1 MPPRHFGVRIN
12 LRMFLVLR
20 LTEDSESLS
29 FYLLLSCLKY
39 NKGLI
44 FDIVLSSEIIYRVS
58 ARYGGGNSEFS
69 VLILFMA
76 QQNLFAHLH
85 LTCLSPL
92 LSPKPLPLS
101 ACFVFIYLFLLKY
114 SWLKMLI
121 PIVQQSDLVL
131 YIYIHTH
138 TFFLNILFHYGLS

>member
-101 ACFVFIYLFLLKY
+101 SCFVFIYLFLLKY
-114 SWLKMLI
+114 S
-121 PIVQQSDLVL
+121 
-131 YIYIHTH
+131 
-138 TFFLNILFHYGLS
+138 